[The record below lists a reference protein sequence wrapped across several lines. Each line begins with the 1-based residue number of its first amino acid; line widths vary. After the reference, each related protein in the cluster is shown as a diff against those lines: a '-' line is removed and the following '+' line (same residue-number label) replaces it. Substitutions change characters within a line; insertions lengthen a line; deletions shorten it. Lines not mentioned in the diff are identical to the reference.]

1 MKKENYT
8 LACCLLLLDRWQV
21 RKVYYVKPKCYAMTQ
36 SEESSEYIRK
46 KGVHGDSENSLYN
59 TGNKPMTNDI
69 QNNRVRA

>member
-1 MKKENYT
+1 M
-8 LACCLLLLDRWQV
+8 

-59 TGNKPMTNDI
+59 TGNKPMTNGI